1 MKQAKELS
9 LKYKRI
15 WQTKQFMVLVIIALV
30 IIFEIISLILF
41 SSSGF
46 GLIIVFSTILLV
58 TIIAEV
64 SVLFVAEKGR
74 REYNDLIDTGIVL
87 KAKVNRI
94 VIQSVQKGAVIEA
107 SYFDPLQGKV
117 YYFKEKD
124 WSVPNHFSAYYTVFN
139 ERKYI
144 EDHPFINVLVR
155 KDDYKRGYILM
166 KEYFEEP

>member
-30 IIFEIISLILF
+30 IIFEIISLILI

-87 KAKVNRI
+87 KAKVDRI
-94 VIQSVQKGAVIEA
+94 VIQ
-107 SYFDPLQGKV
+107 
-117 YYFKEKD
+117 
-124 WSVPNHFSAYYTVFN
+124 SVPNHFSAYYTVFN

-144 EDHPFINVLVR
+144 EDHSFINVLVR

>member
-30 IIFEIISLILF
+30 IIFEIISLILI

-74 REYNDLIDTGIVL
+74 REYNS
-87 KAKVNRI
+87 AK
-94 VIQSVQKGAVIEA
+94 S
-107 SYFDPLQGKV
+107 QGR
-117 YYFKEKD
+117 F
-124 WSVPNHFSAYYTVFN
+124 
-139 ERKYI
+139 
-144 EDHPFINVLVR
+144 
-155 KDDYKRGYILM
+155 
-166 KEYFEEP
+166 

>member
-30 IIFEIISLILF
+30 IIFEIISLILI

-74 REYNDLIDTGIVL
+74 REYNDLIDTGIV
-87 KAKVNRI
+87 
-94 VIQSVQKGAVIEA
+94 
-107 SYFDPLQGKV
+107 
-117 YYFKEKD
+117 
-124 WSVPNHFSAYYTVFN
+124 
-139 ERKYI
+139 
-144 EDHPFINVLVR
+144 
-155 KDDYKRGYILM
+155 
-166 KEYFEEP
+166 